1 MTRSIPVGE
10 VRPLGDRA
18 LLIGAADATAARA
31 LARALAAALDD
42 GAEVVCGSATVMVH
56 ATDPDG
62 ELRSVRAVAE
72 RVLERRPATG
82 ASENPASENPAS
94 ENPAEPRGLLTIP
107 CRFDGPDLDDVAALA
122 RCAPDDVVA
131 LLTAQPFTVEVV
143 GFSPGFAYL
152 GGLPPQLER
161 VPRRTRPRPVVPAGS
176 VAIANGHA
184 AVYPTASPGGWNL
197 VGRTGVP
204 LFSPDRRP
212 FAVLAPGDRVRF
224 TVAGAGELVEPP
236 PVAAPPW
243 SAPPGARPVLEVVA
257 PGLRAVVQDGGRR
270 AVAPVGVP
278 GAGPADPV
286 SFALA
291 NRLAGNARGAGT
303 LELTGGGT
311 RLGCLGPCHVAVV
324 GAAPEVR
331 VDGTPAPAGQLLP
344 LLPGQVLEVG
354 RQHGGCRSYLSVAGG
369 FLGPEWFG
377 SSASDELTGL
387 GAGPLVR
394 GARLQAGPWAPPL
407 GDHVREGCATELV
420 PDAPVQLRVLP
431 GPHPEQFG
439 PDALARLADGVFV
452 VASASNRVGLRL
464 RDGSS
469 GADLP
474 WRPAGGELDSQGVV
488 TGVVQVPPDGDPVV
502 LLPDHATLG
511 GYPVLAV
518 VVAADHG
525 RLGQCAPGT
534 AVRLVPTDPG
544 AADEA
549 RRAARREQER
559 AVVGHYPLAV
569 D

>member
-1 MTRSIPVGE
+1 MTRSIPVGD

-18 LLIGAADATAARA
+18 LLIGVADATSARA
-31 LARALAAALDD
+31 LARALATALGD
-42 GAEVVCGSATVMVH
+42 GADVVCGSATVMVR
-56 ATDPDG
+56 ATDPDT
-62 ELRSVRAVAE
+62 ELRSVQAVAE
-72 RVLERRPATG
+72 RVLERGSAAG
-82 ASENPASENPAS
+82 ASESA
-94 ENPAEPRGLLTIP
+94 AEPRRPLTVP
-107 CRFDGPDLDDVAALA
+107 CRFDGPDLDEVAALA
-122 RCAPDDVVA
+122 RCRPDDVVA
-131 LLTAQPFTVEVV
+131 LLTGQPLTVEVV

-152 GGLPPQLER
+152 GGLPPGLER
-161 VPRRTRPRPVVPAGS
+161 VPRRSRPRPVVPAGS

-212 FAVLAPGDRVRF
+212 FAVLAPGDRVHF
-224 TVAGAGELVEPP
+224 TVAGAGEQVEPP
-236 PVAAPPW
+236 PVAAPFW
-243 SAPPGARPVLEVVA
+243 SPPPGSRPVLEVEA

-270 AVAPVGVP
+270 AVAAVGVP

-291 NRLAGNARGAGT
+291 NALAGNAGGAGT
-303 LELTGGGT
+303 LELTGGGA

-324 GAAPEVR
+324 GAAPEIR

-344 LLPGQVLEVG
+344 LRPGQVLEVG
-354 RQHGGCRSYLSVAGG
+354 RQRGGCRSYLSVAGG

-387 GAGPLVR
+387 GAGALAR
-394 GARLQAGPWAPPL
+394 GARLHAGPWSPPL
-407 GDHVREGCATELV
+407 GDHVREGCATELA

-431 GPHPEQFG
+431 GPHPERFG
-439 PDALARLADGVFV
+439 PDALAQLADGIFAA
-452 VASASNRVGLRL
+452 ASASNRVGLRL
-464 RDGSS
+464 RDELS
-469 GADLP
+469 GADVP
-474 WRPAGGELDSQGVV
+474 WRPVGGELDSQGVV

-518 VVAADHG
+518 VVAADLG
-525 RLGQCAPGT
+525 LLGQCAPGT

-549 RRAARREQER
+549 RRAARRELGR